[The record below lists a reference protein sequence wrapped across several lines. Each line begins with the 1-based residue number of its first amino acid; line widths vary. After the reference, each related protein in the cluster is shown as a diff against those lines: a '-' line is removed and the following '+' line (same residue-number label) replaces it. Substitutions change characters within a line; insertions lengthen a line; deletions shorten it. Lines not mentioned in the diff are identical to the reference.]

1 MRVKSKDE
9 ETVQEELTKN
19 YDQLL
24 EKEPSAFDHEYE
36 EFINSIKTALFFSE
50 WINEADE
57 DYLLEKY
64 DIRPGEIKVKLDLA
78 DW

>member
-9 ETVQEELTKN
+9 ETVQRINQN

-57 DYLLEKY
+57 GHLLEKY
-64 DIRPGEIKVKLDLA
+64 DIRPGD
-78 DW
+78 